1 MKAARI
7 GRPAFWLAV
16 AGLLLASF
24 VLRAAAPEAVWLV
37 GQALILTLWLPVAG
51 ARARDMGQ
59 SGWFGLITLFPLA
72 GLAVVGW
79 LGASRPGWAAAAA
92 EDAANAAVLATFEQG
107 PCWLSVLE
115 IAERA
120 AGDWE
125 ATILRVRQLDAKG
138 TLTNNGLQGRE
149 RRYRIG

>member
-79 LGASRPGWAAAAA
+79 WRFPPG
-92 EDAANAAVLATFEQG
+92 VG
-107 PCWLSVLE
+107 C
-115 IAERA
+115 
-120 AGDWE
+120 G
-125 ATILRVRQLDAKG
+125 G
-138 TLTNNGLQGRE
+138 C
-149 RRYRIG
+149 